1 MADPAESRSGRS
13 ESLRLLAEELVLELP
28 TVDELLV
35 DAARAAA
42 GGVGLSCG
50 ITYVARYGVITVASS
65 DERAYAVDEIQYGL
79 SVGPCLE
86 ALHTGAE
93 VRVDDLRA
101 ETRWG
106 GYPQL
111 ALLTGMR
118 SSTSLPVLADD
129 QVAVGAL
136 NVYSTTVGP
145 LPADQEAAAIL
156 ATSQVGGILQSV
168 RRTAAQLVS
177 DPDWVREFRAR
188 HELDIAVGV
197 LMVQQGCGAE
207 EAAAL
212 LAQRAL
218 EKGLTVADIVA
229 RIIDSSGRKPG
240 PTP

>member
-1 MADPAESRSGRS
+1 MADQASPQSGRS
-13 ESLRLLAEELVLELP
+13 ESLRLLAEDLVLELP
-28 TVDELLV
+28 AVDELLV

-42 GGVGLSCG
+42 GGMGLSCG

-65 DERAYAVDEIQYGL
+65 DEHAYAVDEIQYGL
-79 SVGPCLE
+79 NVGPCLE
-86 ALHTGAE
+86 ALHTRAE

-111 ALLTGMR
+111 ALRAGMR
-118 SSTSLPVLADD
+118 SSMSLPVLAGD
-129 QVAVGAL
+129 QAAVGAL
-136 NVYSTTVGP
+136 NVYSTNVGP

-168 RRTAAQLVS
+168 RRTAAQLVA

-197 LMVQQGCGAE
+197 LMVQQDCAAD
-207 EAAAL
+207 EAAEL
-212 LAQRAL
+212 LAQRARDQ
-218 EKGLTVADIVA
+218 GSSVADIVA

-240 PTP
+240 STP